1 MRHKF
6 LKFLPSFILIV
17 IAIGIWFSQ
26 NWYKMPKYIGDIK
39 NPTYENIQINWED
52 GPKTRTSSKPNIIII
67 LVDDLGFNQISSYG
81 GGMANG
87 QFKTPNIDKLA
98 NDGVLCTNGYSSS
111 PVCSPSRA
119 SLLTGRFATRFGY
132 EFTPTTSSMMK
143 AISVFSKKNGIADG
157 IYYDNREENIIAID
171 QMGIPQSEK
180 TIPEML
186 KPEGYHNIHIGKWH
200 LGHGKDFLPRKH
212 GFDESLRMDQGSLF
226 LPENDKNVINAKLD
240 FDPIDKVLWGNL
252 PYAVNFN
259 EGPRMNPDGHLTD
272 YLTDEAV
279 KVIEKNKNRP
289 FFLYLAYWA
298 VHSPLQA
305 KKEDYEKLSFI
316 KNHEERVLASM
327 VMTVDRGVGKIR
339 DVLKE
344 NNMDDNTIIIF
355 TSDNGAPGYIGL
367 PDLNKPYRGWKL
379 THFEG
384 GVHVPFI
391 VSYPNKIP
399 KGSAYNGRVSNL
411 DIFSTAASLAGI
423 DINRNDLQ
431 QIQFDGVNILPYL
444 SGEKEGE
451 PDRVLFNKS
460 GDYSFLIKDGW
471 KLQVDLIQNKK
482 WLYNLNEDPT
492 EQINLI
498 ESDLEKLNELGK
510 ILNKKLSEQVKP
522 IWPSLLDWPIFID
535 KTLDE
540 TVIKN
545 DEYIFWAN

>member
-1 MRHKF
+1 MMRKLFKF
-6 LKFLPSFILIV
+6 LLIFVLIV
-17 IAIGIWFSQ
+17 ASIGNWFSQ
-26 NWYKMPKYIGDIK
+26 NWYKMPKYIAQIK
-39 NPTYENIQINWED
+39 NPIYENVQINWED
-52 GPKTRTSSKPNIIII
+52 GPKTRTSSKPNIIVV

-81 GGMANG
+81 GGMSNG
-87 QFKTPNIDKLA
+87 NFKTPNIDNLA
-98 NDGVLCTNGYSSS
+98 KDGVLCTNGYSSS
-111 PVCSPSRA
+111 PICSPSRA
-119 SLLTGRFATRFGY
+119 SLLTGRFPTRFGY

-143 AISVFSKKNGIADG
+143 AISLFSKKNEVADG
-157 IYYDNREENIIAID
+157 VYYDKREENIIDIE
-171 QMGIPQSEK
+171 QMGLPQSEK
-180 TIPEML
+180 TIAEML

-200 LGHGKDFLPRKH
+200 LGHANDFLPRKH
-212 GFDESLRMDQGSLF
+212 GFDESLRIDQGSLF
-226 LPENDKNVINAKLD
+226 LPEDDENVINAKLE

-272 YLTDEAV
+272 YLTNEAV

-316 KNHEERVLASM
+316 ENHDERVLASM

-339 DVLKE
+339 DVLKK
-344 NNMDDNTIIIF
+344 NNIDDNTIIIF

-399 KGSAYNGRVSNL
+399 KGITYNGRVSNL
-411 DIFSTAASLAGI
+411 DILSTVASVAGV
-423 DINRNDLQ
+423 DMDRNDLKE
-431 QIQFDGVNILPYL
+431 IEFDGANVLPYL
-444 SGEKEGE
+444 IGENEGE
-451 PDRVLFNKS
+451 PERVLFNKS
-460 GDYSFLIKDGW
+460 GNYSFIIKEGW
-471 KLQVDLIQNKK
+471 KLQVDLVQNKK

-498 ESDLEKLNELGK
+498 KSDLKKLNELEK

-540 TVIKN
+540 TVNNN

>member
-1 MRHKF
+1 MRKNF
-6 LKFLPSFILIV
+6 FRLLIVFILIV
-17 IAIGIWFSQ
+17 VAIGIWFSQ
-26 NWYKMPKYIGDIK
+26 NWYKMPKYISYFK
-39 NPTYENIQINWED
+39 NPTIENVIIEWEN
-52 GPKTRTSSKPNIIII
+52 GPETRTNFKPNIIVV

-81 GGMANG
+81 GGMSNG
-87 QFKTPNIDKLA
+87 NFKTPNIDNLA

-111 PVCSPSRA
+111 PICSPSRA
-119 SLLTGRFATRFGY
+119 SLLTGRFPTRFGY

-143 AISVFSKKNGIADG
+143 AISLFSKKNEVADG
-157 IYYDNREENIIAID
+157 IYYDNREENIIDIE
-171 QMGIPQSEK
+171 QMGLPQSEK
-180 TIPEML
+180 TIAEML

-200 LGHGKDFLPRKH
+200 LGHARDFLPRKH
-212 GFDESLRMDQGSLF
+212 GFDESLRIDQGSLF
-226 LPENDKNVINAKLD
+226 LPEDDKNVINAKLE

-272 YLTDEAV
+272 YLTNEAV
-279 KVIEKNKNRP
+279 KAIEKNKNRP

-316 KNHEERVLASM
+316 ENHDERVLASM

-339 DVLKE
+339 DVLKK
-344 NNMDDNTIIIF
+344 NNIDDNTIIIF

-399 KGSAYNGRVSNL
+399 EGTTYNGRVSNL
-411 DIFSTAASLAGI
+411 DILSTVASAAGV
-423 DINRNDLQ
+423 DMNRNDLKE
-431 QIQFDGVNILPYL
+431 IKLDGANVLPYL
-444 SGEKEGE
+444 IGENEGE
-451 PDRVLFNKS
+451 PQRVLFNKS
-460 GDYSFLIKDGW
+460 GNYSYIIKEGW
-471 KLQVDLIQNKK
+471 KLQVDLVQNKK

-498 ESDLEKLNELGK
+498 KSDLKKLNELEK

-540 TVIKN
+540 TVNKN

>member
-1 MRHKF
+1 MKRKFFKF
-6 LKFLPSFILIV
+6 LLSFLLIV
-17 IAIGIWFSQ
+17 VAIGIWFSQ
-26 NWYKMPKYIGDIK
+26 NWYKMPKYIS
-39 NPTYENIQINWED
+39 NFTNSTYENVAIEWEN
-52 GPKTRTSSKPNIIII
+52 GPISRTNSKPNIIVVLI
-67 LVDDLGFNQISSYG
+67 DDLGFNQISSYG

-87 QFKTPNIDKLA
+87 KFKTPNIDKLA
-98 NDGVLCTNGYSSS
+98 SDGVLCTNGYSSS

-143 AISVFSKKNGIADG
+143 AISIFSKKNEVVDG
-157 IYYDNREENIIAID
+157 IYHKDRSENIIDID
-171 QMGIPQSEK
+171 QMGIPQSER
-180 TIPEML
+180 TIAEML

-200 LGHGKDFLPRKH
+200 LGHAKDFLPRRH
-212 GFDESLRMDQGSLF
+212 GFDESLRIDQGSLF
-226 LPENDKNVINAKLD
+226 LPEDDENVINAKLD

-316 KNHEERVLASM
+316 ENHEERVLASM

-339 DVLKE
+339 DILKK
-344 NNMDDNTIIIF
+344 NKIDDNTIIIF

-391 VSYPNKIP
+391 VSYPNKIS
-399 KGSAYNGRVSNL
+399 KGRTYKGRVSNL
-411 DIFSTAASLAGI
+411 DIFSTVASVAGV
-423 DINRNDLQ
+423 DMTRNDLKD
-431 QIQFDGVNILPYL
+431 IAFDGANLIPYL
-444 SGEKEGE
+444 SGENEGE
-451 PDRVLFNKS
+451 PERILFNKS
-460 GDYSFLIKDGW
+460 GDYSFLIKEGW
-471 KLQVDLIQNKK
+471 KLQVDLVQNKK

-492 EQINLI
+492 EQLNLS
-498 ESDLEKLNELGK
+498 ESNFTKLNELEE
-510 ILNKKLSEQVKP
+510 ILNNKLSEQVKP

-535 KTLDE
+535 KTLDDK
-540 TVIKN
+540 VNKN

>member
-1 MRHKF
+1 MKSKFFKF
-6 LKFLPSFILIV
+6 LLSFLLIV
-17 IAIGIWFSQ
+17 VAIGIWFSQ
-26 NWYKMPKYIGDIK
+26 NWYKMPKYISNFT
-39 NPTYENIQINWED
+39 NPTYENVAIEWEN
-52 GPKTRTSSKPNIIII
+52 GPISRTNSKPNIIVV

-87 QFKTPNIDKLA
+87 KFKTPNIDKLA
-98 NDGVLCTNGYSSS
+98 SDGVLCTNGYSSS
-111 PVCSPSRA
+111 PICSPSRA

-143 AISVFSKKNGIADG
+143 AVNIFSKKNEVVDG
-157 IYYDNREENIIAID
+157 IYHNNRSENIIDIE
-171 QMGIPQSEK
+171 QMGIPQSER
-180 TIPEML
+180 TIAEML

-200 LGHGKDFLPRKH
+200 LGHAKDFLPRRH

-226 LPENDKNVINAKLD
+226 LPEDDNNVVNAKID
-240 FDPIDKVLWGNL
+240 FDPIDKLLWGNL

-259 EGPRMNPDGHLTD
+259 EGPRIKPDGHLTD

-316 KNHEERVLASM
+316 ENHEERVLASM

-339 DVLKE
+339 DVLKK
-344 NNMDDNTIIIF
+344 NKIDDNTIIIF

-391 VSYPNKIP
+391 VSYPNKIS
-399 KGSAYNGRVSNL
+399 KGKTYKGRVSNL
-411 DIFSTAASLAGI
+411 DIFSTVASVAGV
-423 DINRNDLQ
+423 DMTRNDLKD
-431 QIQFDGVNILPYL
+431 IAFDGANLIPYL
-444 SGEKEGE
+444 SGENEGE
-451 PDRVLFNKS
+451 PERILFNKS
-460 GDYSFLIKDGW
+460 GDYSFLIKEGW
-471 KLQVDLIQNKK
+471 KLQVDLVQNKK
-482 WLYNLNEDPT
+482 WLYNLNQDPT
-492 EQINLI
+492 EQLNLS
-498 ESDLEKLNELGK
+498 ESNFTKLNELEE
-510 ILNKKLSEQVKP
+510 ILNNKLSEQVKP

-535 KTLDE
+535 KTLDDK
-540 TVIKN
+540 VNKN

>member
-1 MRHKF
+1 MRQNFFRF
-6 LKFLPSFILIV
+6 LIVFILV
-17 IAIGIWFSQ
+17 VVAIGIWFSQ
-26 NWYKMPKYIGDIK
+26 NWYKMPKYISNLK
-39 NPTYENIQINWED
+39 NPTIENVTIEWEY
-52 GPKTRTSSKPNIIII
+52 GPETRTNFKPNIIVV

-81 GGMANG
+81 GGMSNG
-87 QFKTPNIDKLA
+87 NFKTPNIDNLA

-111 PVCSPSRA
+111 PICSPSRA

-143 AISVFSKKNGIADG
+143 AISLFSKKNEVADG
-157 IYYDNREENIIAID
+157 IYYNKREENIIDIE
-171 QMGIPQSEK
+171 QMGLPQSEK
-180 TIPEML
+180 TISEML

-200 LGHGKDFLPRKH
+200 LGHANDFLPRKH
-212 GFDESLRMDQGSLF
+212 GFDESLRIDQGSLF
-226 LPENDKNVINAKLD
+226 LPEDDKNVINAKLE

-272 YLTDEAV
+272 YLTNEAV

-305 KKEDYEKLSFI
+305 TKEDYEKLSFI
-316 KNHEERVLASM
+316 ENHDERVLASM

-339 DVLKE
+339 DVLKK
-344 NNMDDNTIIIF
+344 NNIDDNTIIIF

-399 KGSAYNGRVSNL
+399 KGTTYNGRVSNL
-411 DIFSTAASLAGI
+411 DILSTVASVAGV
-423 DINRNDLQ
+423 DINRNDLKE
-431 QIQFDGVNILPYL
+431 IEFDGVNVLPYL
-444 SGEKEGE
+444 IGENEGE
-451 PDRVLFNKS
+451 PQRVLFNKS
-460 GDYSFLIKDGW
+460 GNYSFLIKDGW
-471 KLQVDLIQNKK
+471 KLQVDLVQNKK
-482 WLYNLNEDPT
+482 WLYNLKEDPT

-498 ESDLEKLNELGK
+498 KSDLEKLNELEK

-540 TVIKN
+540 KVNKN

>member
-298 VHSPLQA
+298 VHTPLQA

-431 QIQFDGVNILPYL
+431 HIQFDGVNILPYL

-498 ESDLEKLNELGK
+498 ESYPEKLNELGK

>member
-1 MRHKF
+1 MKHKF
-6 LKFLPSFILIV
+6 LKTLLSFV
-17 IAIGIWFSQ
+17 FIAIGTGVWFSQ
-26 NWYKMPKYIGDIK
+26 NWYKMPKYISNFT
-39 NPTYENIQINWED
+39 NPTYENIAIEWEN
-52 GPKTRTSSKPNIIII
+52 GPESRTSSKPNIIVVLI
-67 LVDDLGFNQISSYG
+67 DDLGFNQISSYG

-87 QFKTPNIDKLA
+87 KFKTPNIDKLA

-143 AISVFSKKNGIADG
+143 AVNVFSKKNEVVDG
-157 IYYDNREENIIAID
+157 IYHNDRSENIIDIE
-171 QMGIPQSEK
+171 QMGIPQSER
-180 TIPEML
+180 TIAEML

-200 LGHGKDFLPRKH
+200 LGHAKDFLPRRH

-226 LPENDKNVINAKLD
+226 LPEDDDDVVNAKID
-240 FDPIDKVLWGNL
+240 FDPIDKLLWGNL

-259 EGPRMNPDGHLTD
+259 EGTRIKPEGHLTD
-272 YLTDEAV
+272 YLTNEAV
-279 KVIEKNKNRP
+279 KAIEKNKNRP

-316 KNHEERVLASM
+316 ENHEERVLASM

-339 DVLKE
+339 DVLKK
-344 NNMDDNTIIIF
+344 NNIDDNTIIIF

-379 THFEG
+379 TPFEG
-384 GVHVPFI
+384 GVHIPYI

-399 KGSAYNGRVSNL
+399 KGKIYDGRVSNL
-411 DIFSTAASLAGI
+411 DIFSTVASVAGV
-423 DINRNDLQ
+423 DLNRNDLRD
-431 QIQFDGVNILPYL
+431 IKFDGVNILPYL
-444 SGEKEGE
+444 SGGNEGE
-451 PDRVLFNKS
+451 PERILFNKS

-471 KLQVDLIQNKK
+471 KLQVDLVQNKK
-482 WLYNLNEDPT
+482 WLYNLNQDPI
-492 EQINLI
+492 EKINLI
-498 ESDLEKLNELGK
+498 ESDIEKLNELEL
-510 ILNKKLSEQVKP
+510 ILSNKLSEQVKP

-540 TVIKN
+540 KVNKT

>member
-1 MRHKF
+1 MMRKLFKF
-6 LKFLPSFILIV
+6 LLIFVLIV
-17 IAIGIWFSQ
+17 ATIGIWFSQ
-26 NWYKMPKYIGDIK
+26 NWYKMPKYIGQIK
-39 NPTYENIQINWED
+39 NPTQKNIPIEWEN
-52 GPKTRTSSKPNIIII
+52 GPKTRTSSKPNIIVV

-81 GGMANG
+81 GGMSNG
-87 QFKTPNIDKLA
+87 NFKTPNIDKLA
-98 NDGVLCTNGYSSS
+98 SDGVLCTNGYSSS

-143 AISVFSKKNGIADG
+143 AISLFSKKNEVVDG
-157 IYYDNREENIIAID
+157 VYHKDRSENIIDIE
-171 QMGIPQSEK
+171 QMGLPQSEK
-180 TIPEML
+180 TIAEML

-200 LGHGKDFLPRKH
+200 LGHANDFLPRKH

-226 LPENDKNVINAKLD
+226 LPEDDENVINAKLE

-259 EGPRMNPDGHLTD
+259 EGPRIKPDGHLTD
-272 YLTDEAV
+272 YLTNEAV

-316 KNHEERVLASM
+316 ENHDERVLASM

-339 DVLKE
+339 DVLKK
-344 NNMDDNTIIIF
+344 NNIDDNTIIIF

-399 KGSAYNGRVSNL
+399 KGTTYNGRVSNL
-411 DIFSTAASLAGI
+411 DILSTVASVAGV
-423 DINRNDLQ
+423 DMNRNDLKD
-431 QIQFDGVNILPYL
+431 IAFDGANIIPYL
-444 SGEKEGE
+444 SGENEGE
-451 PDRVLFNKS
+451 PERILFNKS
-460 GDYSFLIKDGW
+460 GNYSFIIKEGW
-471 KLQVDLIQNKK
+471 KLQVDLVQNKK

-492 EQINLI
+492 EQINLFK
-498 ESDLEKLNELGK
+498 SDLEKLNELEL
-510 ILNKKLSEQVKP
+510 ILSNKLSEQVKP

-540 TVIKN
+540 KVNNT

>member
-1 MRHKF
+1 MKRKFYKF
-6 LKFLPSFILIV
+6 LLSFVLIV
-17 IAIGIWFSQ
+17 VAIGIWFSQ
-26 NWYKMPKYIGDIK
+26 NWYKMPKYISNFT
-39 NPTYENIQINWED
+39 NPTYENVAIEWEN
-52 GPKTRTSSKPNIIII
+52 GPISRTNSKPNIIVV

-87 QFKTPNIDKLA
+87 KFKTPNIDKLA
-98 NDGVLCTNGYSSS
+98 SDGVLCTNGYSSS

-143 AISVFSKKNGIADG
+143 AVNVFSKKNEVVDG
-157 IYYDNREENIIAID
+157 IYHNDRSENIIDIE
-171 QMGIPQSEK
+171 QMGIPQSER
-180 TIPEML
+180 TIAEML

-200 LGHGKDFLPRKH
+200 LGHAKDFLPRLH

-226 LPENDKNVINAKLD
+226 LPEYDDDVVNAKID
-240 FDPIDKVLWGNL
+240 FDPIDKLLWGNL

-259 EGPRMNPDGHLTD
+259 EGTRIKPEGHLTD
-272 YLTDEAV
+272 YLTNEAV
-279 KVIEKNKNRP
+279 KAIEKNKNRP

-316 KNHEERVLASM
+316 ENHEERVLASM

-339 DVLKE
+339 DVLKK
-344 NNMDDNTIIIF
+344 NNIDDNTIIIF

-384 GVHVPFI
+384 GVHIPYI

-399 KGSAYNGRVSNL
+399 KGKIYDGRVSNL
-411 DIFSTAASLAGI
+411 DIFSTVASVAGV
-423 DINRNDLQ
+423 DLNRNDLRD
-431 QIQFDGVNILPYL
+431 IKFDGVNILPYL
-444 SGEKEGE
+444 SGGNEGE
-451 PDRVLFNKS
+451 PERILFNKS
-460 GDYSFLIKDGW
+460 GDYSFLIKEGW
-471 KLQVDLIQNKK
+471 KLQVDLVQNKK
-482 WLYNLNEDPT
+482 WLYNLNQDPT
-492 EQINLI
+492 EQLNLS
-498 ESDLEKLNELGK
+498 ESNFTKLNELEE
-510 ILNKKLSEQVKP
+510 ILNNKLSEQVKP

-540 TVIKN
+540 KVNKT

>member
-1 MRHKF
+1 MRQNFFRF
-6 LKFLPSFILIV
+6 LIVFILV
-17 IAIGIWFSQ
+17 VVAIGIWFSQ
-26 NWYKMPKYIGDIK
+26 NWYKMPKYISYLK
-39 NPTYENIQINWED
+39 NPTIENVTIEWEN
-52 GPKTRTSSKPNIIII
+52 GPETRTNFKPNIIVV

-81 GGMANG
+81 GGMSNG
-87 QFKTPNIDKLA
+87 NFKTPNIDNLA

-111 PVCSPSRA
+111 PICSPSRA

-143 AISVFSKKNGIADG
+143 AISLFSKKNEVADG
-157 IYYDNREENIIAID
+157 IYYDNREENIIDIE
-171 QMGIPQSEK
+171 QMGLPQSEK
-180 TIPEML
+180 TIAEML

-200 LGHGKDFLPRKH
+200 LGHANDFLPRKH
-212 GFDESLRMDQGSLF
+212 GFDESLRIDQGSLF
-226 LPENDKNVINAKLD
+226 LPEDDKNVINAKLE

-272 YLTDEAV
+272 YLTNEAV

-316 KNHEERVLASM
+316 ENHDERVLASM

-339 DVLKE
+339 DVLKK
-344 NNMDDNTIIIF
+344 NNIDDNTIIIF

-399 KGSAYNGRVSNL
+399 KGTTYNGRVSNL
-411 DIFSTAASLAGI
+411 DILSTVASVAGV
-423 DINRNDLQ
+423 DMNRNDLKE
-431 QIQFDGVNILPYL
+431 IEFDGANVLPYL
-444 SGEKEGE
+444 IGENEGE
-451 PDRVLFNKS
+451 PKRVLFNKS
-460 GDYSFLIKDGW
+460 GNYSFIIKEGW
-471 KLQVDLIQNKK
+471 KLQVDLVQNKK

-498 ESDLEKLNELGK
+498 KSDLKKLNELEK

-540 TVIKN
+540 TVNKN

>member
-6 LKFLPSFILIV
+6 LKFLLSFILIV

-498 ESDLEKLNELGK
+498 ESYPEKLNELGK
-510 ILNKKLSEQVKP
+510 ILNKKISEQVKP

>member
-1 MRHKF
+1 MKRKFFKF
-6 LKFLPSFILIV
+6 LLSFLLIV
-17 IAIGIWFSQ
+17 VAIGIWFSQ
-26 NWYKMPKYIGDIK
+26 NWYKMPKYIS
-39 NPTYENIQINWED
+39 NFTNSTYENVAIEWEN
-52 GPKTRTSSKPNIIII
+52 GPISRTNSKPNIIVVLI
-67 LVDDLGFNQISSYG
+67 DDLGFNQISSYG

-87 QFKTPNIDKLA
+87 KFKTPNIDKLA
-98 NDGVLCTNGYSSS
+98 SDGVLCTNGYSSS

-143 AISVFSKKNGIADG
+143 AISIFSKKNEVVDG
-157 IYYDNREENIIAID
+157 IYHNDRSENIIDID
-171 QMGIPQSEK
+171 QMGIPQSER
-180 TIPEML
+180 TIAEML

-200 LGHGKDFLPRKH
+200 LGHAKDFLPRRH

-226 LPENDKNVINAKLD
+226 LPEDDDNVVNAKID
-240 FDPIDKVLWGNL
+240 FDPIDKLLWGNL

-316 KNHEERVLASM
+316 ENHEERVLASM

-339 DVLKE
+339 DVLKK
-344 NNMDDNTIIIF
+344 NKIDDNTIIIF

-391 VSYPNKIP
+391 VSYPNKIS
-399 KGSAYNGRVSNL
+399 KGRTYKGRVSNL
-411 DIFSTAASLAGI
+411 DIFSTVASVAGV
-423 DINRNDLQ
+423 DMTRNDLKD
-431 QIQFDGVNILPYL
+431 IAFDGANLIPYL
-444 SGEKEGE
+444 SGENEGE
-451 PDRVLFNKS
+451 PERILFNKS
-460 GDYSFLIKDGW
+460 GDYSFLIKEGW
-471 KLQVDLIQNKK
+471 KLQVDLVQNKK

-492 EQINLI
+492 EQLNLS
-498 ESDLEKLNELGK
+498 ESNFTKLNELEE
-510 ILNKKLSEQVKP
+510 ILNNKLSEQVKP

-535 KTLDE
+535 KTLDDK
-540 TVIKN
+540 VNKN

>member
-1 MRHKF
+1 MRKLFKF
-6 LKFLPSFILIV
+6 LLIFVLIV
-17 IAIGIWFSQ
+17 ATIGIWFSQ
-26 NWYKMPKYIGDIK
+26 NWYKMPKYIGQIK
-39 NPTYENIQINWED
+39 NPTQKNIPIEWEN
-52 GPKTRTSSKPNIIII
+52 GPKTRTSSKPNIIVV

-81 GGMANG
+81 GGMSNG
-87 QFKTPNIDKLA
+87 NFKTPNIDKLA
-98 NDGVLCTNGYSSS
+98 SDGVLCTNGYSSS

-143 AISVFSKKNGIADG
+143 AISLFSKKNEVVDG
-157 IYYDNREENIIAID
+157 VYHKDRSENIIDIE
-171 QMGIPQSEK
+171 QMGLPQSEK
-180 TIPEML
+180 TIAEML

-200 LGHGKDFLPRKH
+200 LGHANDFLPRKH

-226 LPENDKNVINAKLD
+226 LPEDDENVINAKLE

-259 EGPRMNPDGHLTD
+259 EGPRIKPDGHLTD
-272 YLTDEAV
+272 YLTNEAV

-316 KNHEERVLASM
+316 ENHDERVLASM

-339 DVLKE
+339 DVLKK
-344 NNMDDNTIIIF
+344 NNIDDNTIIIF

-399 KGSAYNGRVSNL
+399 KGTTYNGRVSNL
-411 DIFSTAASLAGI
+411 DILSTVASVAGV
-423 DINRNDLQ
+423 DMNRNDLKD
-431 QIQFDGVNILPYL
+431 IAFDGANIIPYL
-444 SGEKEGE
+444 SGENEGQPE
-451 PDRVLFNKS
+451 RILFNKS
-460 GDYSFLIKDGW
+460 GNYSFIIKEGW
-471 KLQVDLIQNKK
+471 KLQVDLVQNKK

-492 EQINLI
+492 EQINLFK
-498 ESDLEKLNELGK
+498 SDLEKLNELEL
-510 ILNKKLSEQVKP
+510 ILSNKLSEQVKP

-540 TVIKN
+540 KVNNT

>member
-1 MRHKF
+1 MRKNF
-6 LKFLPSFILIV
+6 FRLFIAFILIV
-17 IAIGIWFSQ
+17 VAIGIWFSQ
-26 NWYKMPKYIGDIK
+26 NWYKMPKYISNLK
-39 NPTYENIQINWED
+39 NPTIENVKIEWEN
-52 GPKTRTSSKPNIIII
+52 GPETRTNFKPNIIVV

-81 GGMANG
+81 GGMSNG
-87 QFKTPNIDKLA
+87 NFKTPNIDNLA
-98 NDGVLCTNGYSSS
+98 KDGVLCTNGYSSS
-111 PVCSPSRA
+111 PICSPSRA

-143 AISVFSKKNGIADG
+143 AISLFSKKNEVADG
-157 IYYDNREENIIAID
+157 IYYDKREENIIDIE
-171 QMGIPQSEK
+171 QMGLPQSEK
-180 TIPEML
+180 TIAEML

-200 LGHGKDFLPRKH
+200 LGHSKDFLPRKH
-212 GFDESLRMDQGSLF
+212 GFDESLRIDQGSLF
-226 LPENDKNVINAKLD
+226 LPEDDKNVINAKLE
-240 FDPIDKVLWGNL
+240 FDPIDKILWGNL
-252 PYAVNFN
+252 PYGVNFN

-272 YLTDEAV
+272 YLTNEAV
-279 KVIEKNKNRP
+279 KAIEKNKNRP

-316 KNHEERVLASM
+316 ENHEERVLASM

-339 DVLKE
+339 DVLKK
-344 NNMDDNTIIIF
+344 NNIDDNTIIIF

-384 GVHVPFI
+384 GVHVPFM

-399 KGSAYNGRVSNL
+399 KGTTYSGRVSSL
-411 DIFSTAASLAGI
+411 DILSTVASVAGV
-423 DINRNDLQ
+423 DMNRNDLKE
-431 QIQFDGVNILPYL
+431 IEFDGTNVLPYL
-444 SGEKEGE
+444 IGEKEGE
-451 PDRVLFNKS
+451 PERVLFNKS
-460 GDYSFLIKDGW
+460 GNYSFIIKEGW
-471 KLQVDLIQNKK
+471 KLQVDLVQNKK

-498 ESDLEKLNELGK
+498 KSDLKKLNELEK

-540 TVIKN
+540 KVNKN

>member
-1 MRHKF
+1 MRKNF
-6 LKFLPSFILIV
+6 FRLLIVFILIV
-17 IAIGIWFSQ
+17 VAIGIWFSQ
-26 NWYKMPKYIGDIK
+26 NWYKMPKYISNLK
-39 NPTYENIQINWED
+39 NPTIENVTIEWEN
-52 GPKTRTSSKPNIIII
+52 GPKNRSISKPNIIVV

-81 GGMANG
+81 GGMSNG
-87 QFKTPNIDKLA
+87 NFKTPNIDNLA

-111 PVCSPSRA
+111 PICSPSRA

-143 AISVFSKKNGIADG
+143 AISLFSKKNEVADG
-157 IYYDNREENIIAID
+157 IYYNKREENIIDIE
-171 QMGIPQSEK
+171 QMGLPQSEK
-180 TIPEML
+180 TIAEML

-200 LGHGKDFLPRKH
+200 LGHANDFLPRKH
-212 GFDESLRMDQGSLF
+212 GFDESLRIDQGSLF
-226 LPENDKNVINAKLD
+226 LPEDDKNVINAKLE

-272 YLTDEAV
+272 YLTNEAV

-305 KKEDYEKLSFI
+305 TKEDYEKLSFI
-316 KNHEERVLASM
+316 ENHDERVLASM

-339 DVLKE
+339 DVLKK
-344 NNMDDNTIIIF
+344 NNIDDNTIIIF

-399 KGSAYNGRVSNL
+399 KGTTYNGRVSNL
-411 DIFSTAASLAGI
+411 DILSTVASVAGV
-423 DINRNDLQ
+423 DMNRNDLKE
-431 QIQFDGVNILPYL
+431 IEFDGANVLPYL
-444 SGEKEGE
+444 IGENEGE
-451 PDRVLFNKS
+451 PQRVLFNKS
-460 GDYSFLIKDGW
+460 GNYSFIIKEGW
-471 KLQVDLIQNKK
+471 KLQVDLVQNKK
-482 WLYNLNEDPT
+482 WLYNLKEDPT
-492 EQINLI
+492 EQVNLI
-498 ESDLEKLNELGK
+498 KSDLEKLNELEK

-540 TVIKN
+540 TVNKN

>member
-180 TIPEML
+180 TIAEML

-498 ESDLEKLNELGK
+498 ESYPEKLNELEK

>member
-17 IAIGIWFSQ
+17 IGIGIWFSQ

-355 TSDNGAPGYIGL
+355 TSDNGAPCYIGL

-482 WLYNLNEDPT
+482 WLHNLNEDPT

-498 ESDLEKLNELGK
+498 ESYPEKLNELGK

>member
-482 WLYNLNEDPT
+482 WLHNLNEDPT

-498 ESDLEKLNELGK
+498 ESYPEKLNELGK

-540 TVIKN
+540 IVNNN

>member
-1 MRHKF
+1 MRKNF
-6 LKFLPSFILIV
+6 FRLLIVFILIV
-17 IAIGIWFSQ
+17 VAIGIWFSQ
-26 NWYKMPKYIGDIK
+26 NWYKMPKYVSYLK
-39 NPTYENIQINWED
+39 NPTIENVKIEWEN
-52 GPKTRTSSKPNIIII
+52 GPETRTNFKPNIIVV

-81 GGMANG
+81 GGMSNG
-87 QFKTPNIDKLA
+87 NFKTPNIDNLA
-98 NDGVLCTNGYSSS
+98 KDGVLCTNGYSSS
-111 PVCSPSRA
+111 PICSPSRA

-143 AISVFSKKNGIADG
+143 AVSLFSKKNEVADG
-157 IYYDNREENIIAID
+157 IYYDKREENIIDIE
-171 QMGIPQSEK
+171 QMGLPQSEK
-180 TIPEML
+180 TIAEML

-200 LGHGKDFLPRKH
+200 LGHSKDFLPRKH
-212 GFDESLRMDQGSLF
+212 GFDESLRIDQGSLF
-226 LPENDKNVINAKLD
+226 LPEDDKNVINAKLE

-259 EGPRMNPDGHLTD
+259 EGPRMNPNGHLTD
-272 YLTDEAV
+272 YLTNEAV

-316 KNHEERVLASM
+316 ENHAERVLASM
-327 VMTVDRGVGKIR
+327 VMTVDRGVGEIR
-339 DVLKE
+339 DVLKK
-344 NNMDDNTIIIF
+344 NNIDDNTIIIF

-399 KGSAYNGRVSNL
+399 KGTTYNGRVSNL
-411 DIFSTAASLAGI
+411 DIFSTVASVAGV
-423 DINRNDLQ
+423 DMNRNDLKE
-431 QIQFDGVNILPYL
+431 IEFDGVNVLPYL
-444 SGEKEGE
+444 IGEIEGE
-451 PDRVLFNKS
+451 PQRVLFNKS
-460 GDYSFLIKDGW
+460 GNYSFIIKEGW
-471 KLQVDLIQNKK
+471 KLQVDLVQNKK

-492 EQINLI
+492 EQENLI
-498 ESDLEKLNELGK
+498 KSDIEKLNELEK

-540 TVIKN
+540 KVNKN

>member
-1 MRHKF
+1 MRKNF
-6 LKFLPSFILIV
+6 FRLLIVFILIV
-17 IAIGIWFSQ
+17 VTIGIWFSQ
-26 NWYKMPKYIGDIK
+26 NWYKMPKYISLLK
-39 NPTYENIQINWED
+39 NPIIENVTIEWEN
-52 GPKTRTSSKPNIIII
+52 GPETRTNFKPNIIVV

-81 GGMANG
+81 GGMSNG
-87 QFKTPNIDKLA
+87 NFKTPNIDKLA
-98 NDGVLCTNGYSSS
+98 SDGVLCTNGYSSS
-111 PVCSPSRA
+111 PICSPSRA
-119 SLLTGRFATRFGY
+119 SLLTGRFPTRFGY

-143 AISVFSKKNGIADG
+143 AISLFSKKNEVADG
-157 IYYDNREENIIAID
+157 IYYDNREENIIDIEL
-171 QMGIPQSEK
+171 MGLPQSEK
-180 TIPEML
+180 TIAEIL

-200 LGHGKDFLPRKH
+200 LGHAKDFLPRKH

-226 LPENDKNVINAKLD
+226 LPEDDKNVINAKLE

-259 EGPRMNPDGHLTD
+259 EGTRMNPDGHLTD
-272 YLTDEAV
+272 YLTNEAV

-298 VHSPLQA
+298 VHTPLQA

-316 KNHEERVLASM
+316 ENHDERVLASM

-339 DVLKE
+339 DVLKK
-344 NNMDDNTIIIF
+344 NNIDDNTIIIF

-399 KGSAYNGRVSNL
+399 KGTTYNGRVSNL
-411 DIFSTAASLAGI
+411 DILSTVASVAGV
-423 DINRNDLQ
+423 DMNRNDLKE
-431 QIQFDGVNILPYL
+431 IKFDGTNALPYL
-444 SGEKEGE
+444 IGEKEGE

-460 GDYSFLIKDGW
+460 GNYSFIIKEGW
-471 KLQVDLIQNKK
+471 KLQVDLVQNKK

-498 ESDLEKLNELGK
+498 KSDLEKLNELEK

-540 TVIKN
+540 TVNKN

>member
-6 LKFLPSFILIV
+6 LKFLLSFILIV

-143 AISVFSKKNGIADG
+143 AISIFSKKNGIADG

-498 ESDLEKLNELGK
+498 ESYPEKLNELGK

>member
-1 MRHKF
+1 MKRKFYKF
-6 LKFLPSFILIV
+6 LLSFVLIV
-17 IAIGIWFSQ
+17 VAIGIWFSQ
-26 NWYKMPKYIGDIK
+26 NWYKMPKYISNFT
-39 NPTYENIQINWED
+39 NPTYENVAIEWEN
-52 GPKTRTSSKPNIIII
+52 GPISRTNSKPNIIVV

-87 QFKTPNIDKLA
+87 KFKTPNIDKLA
-98 NDGVLCTNGYSSS
+98 SDGVLCTNGYSSS

-143 AISVFSKKNGIADG
+143 AVNIFSKKNEVVDG
-157 IYYDNREENIIAID
+157 IYHNDRSENIIDIE
-171 QMGIPQSEK
+171 QMGIPQSER
-180 TIPEML
+180 TIAEML

-200 LGHGKDFLPRKH
+200 LGHAKDFLPRRH

-226 LPENDKNVINAKLD
+226 LPEDDDDVVNAKID
-240 FDPIDKVLWGNL
+240 FDPIDKLLWGNL

-259 EGPRMNPDGHLTD
+259 EGTRIKPEGHLTD
-272 YLTDEAV
+272 YLTNEAV
-279 KVIEKNKNRP
+279 KAIEKNKNRP

-316 KNHEERVLASM
+316 ENHEERVLASM

-339 DVLKE
+339 DVLKK
-344 NNMDDNTIIIF
+344 NNIDDNTIIIF

-384 GVHVPFI
+384 GVHIPYI

-399 KGSAYNGRVSNL
+399 KGKIYDGRVSNL
-411 DIFSTAASLAGI
+411 DIFSTVASVAGV
-423 DINRNDLQ
+423 DLNRNDLRD
-431 QIQFDGVNILPYL
+431 IKFDGVNILPYL
-444 SGEKEGE
+444 SGGNEGE
-451 PDRVLFNKS
+451 PERILFNKS

-471 KLQVDLIQNKK
+471 KLQVDLVQNKK
-482 WLYNLNEDPT
+482 WLYNLNQDPI
-492 EQINLI
+492 EKINLI
-498 ESDLEKLNELGK
+498 ESNIEKLNELEL
-510 ILNKKLSEQVKP
+510 ILSNKLSEQVKP

-540 TVIKN
+540 KVNKT

>member
-6 LKFLPSFILIV
+6 FKFLLSFVFVI

-26 NWYKMPKYIGDIK
+26 NWYKMPKYIGQIK
-39 NPTYENIQINWED
+39 NPTQKNIPIEWEN
-52 GPKTRTSSKPNIIII
+52 GPETRTSSKPNIIVV
-67 LVDDLGFNQISSYG
+67 LVDDLGFNQISSYK

-87 QFKTPNIDKLA
+87 KFKTPNIDKLA
-98 NDGVLCTNGYSSS
+98 SEGVLCTNGYSSS

-119 SLLTGRFATRFGY
+119 SLLTGRFATRFGF

-143 AISVFSKKNGIADG
+143 AISIFSKKNEVADG
-157 IYYDNREENIIAID
+157 IYYNNREDDILEIEE
-171 QMGIPQSEK
+171 MGIPQSEK
-180 TIPEML
+180 TIAEML

-200 LGHGKDFLPRKH
+200 LGHAKDFLPRLH

-226 LPENDKNVINAKLD
+226 LPEDDENVINAKLD

-279 KVIEKNKNRP
+279 KVIVKNKNRP

-316 KNHEERVLASM
+316 ENHEERVLASM

-339 DVLKE
+339 DILKK
-344 NNMDDNTIIIF
+344 NKIDDNTIIIF

-384 GVHVPFI
+384 GVHVPYI

-399 KGSAYNGRVSNL
+399 KGKTYNGRVSNL
-411 DIFSTAASLAGI
+411 DIFSTVASVAGV
-423 DINRNDLQ
+423 DLNRNDLRE
-431 QIQFDGVNILPYL
+431 IEFDGVNLLPYL
-444 SGEKEGE
+444 SGENEGE
-451 PDRVLFNKS
+451 PERILFNKS

-471 KLQVDLIQNKK
+471 KLQVDLVQNKK
-482 WLYNLNEDPT
+482 WLYNLNQDPT
-492 EQINLI
+492 EKINLI
-498 ESDLEKLNELGK
+498 ESNIEKLNELEL
-510 ILNKKLSEQVKP
+510 ILSNKLSEQVKP

-540 TVIKN
+540 KVNKT

>member
-1 MRHKF
+1 MRKNF
-6 LKFLPSFILIV
+6 FRLLIVFILIV
-17 IAIGIWFSQ
+17 VTIGIWFSQ
-26 NWYKMPKYIGDIK
+26 NWYKMPKYISLLK
-39 NPTYENIQINWED
+39 NPIIENVTIEWEN
-52 GPKTRTSSKPNIIII
+52 GPETRTNFKPNIIVV

-81 GGMANG
+81 GGMSNG
-87 QFKTPNIDKLA
+87 NFKTPNIDKLA
-98 NDGVLCTNGYSSS
+98 SDGVLCTNGYSSS
-111 PVCSPSRA
+111 PICSPSRA
-119 SLLTGRFATRFGY
+119 SLLTGRFPTRFGY

-143 AISVFSKKNGIADG
+143 AISLFSKKNEVANG
-157 IYYDNREENIIAID
+157 IYYDNREENIIDIEL
-171 QMGIPQSEK
+171 MGLPQSEK
-180 TIPEML
+180 TIAEIL
-186 KPEGYHNIHIGKWH
+186 KTEGYHNIHIGKWH
-200 LGHGKDFLPRKH
+200 LGHAKDFLPRKH

-226 LPENDKNVINAKLD
+226 LPEDDKNVINSKLE

-272 YLTDEAV
+272 YLTNEAV

-298 VHSPLQA
+298 VHTPLQA

-316 KNHEERVLASM
+316 ENHDERVLASM

-339 DVLKE
+339 DVLKK
-344 NNMDDNTIIIF
+344 NNIDDNTIIIF

-399 KGSAYNGRVSNL
+399 KGTTYNGRVSNL
-411 DIFSTAASLAGI
+411 DILSTVASVAGV
-423 DINRNDLQ
+423 DMNRNDLKE
-431 QIQFDGVNILPYL
+431 IKFDGTNALPYL
-444 SGEKEGE
+444 IGEKEGE

-460 GDYSFLIKDGW
+460 GNYSFIIKEGW
-471 KLQVDLIQNKK
+471 KLQVDLVQNKK

-498 ESDLEKLNELGK
+498 KSDLEKLNELEK

-540 TVIKN
+540 TVNKN

>member
-1 MRHKF
+1 MKHKF

-498 ESDLEKLNELGK
+498 ESYPEKLNELGK

>member
-1 MRHKF
+1 MKRKFYKF
-6 LKFLPSFILIV
+6 LLSFVLIV
-17 IAIGIWFSQ
+17 VAIGIWFSQ
-26 NWYKMPKYIGDIK
+26 NWYKMPKYINNFT
-39 NPTYENIQINWED
+39 NPTYENVAIEWEN
-52 GPKTRTSSKPNIIII
+52 GPISRTNSKPNIIVV

-87 QFKTPNIDKLA
+87 KFKTPNIDKLA
-98 NDGVLCTNGYSSS
+98 SDGVLCTNGYSSS

-143 AISVFSKKNGIADG
+143 AVNVFSKKNEVVDG
-157 IYYDNREENIIAID
+157 IYHNDRSENIIDIE
-171 QMGIPQSEK
+171 QMGIPQSER
-180 TIPEML
+180 TIAEML

-200 LGHGKDFLPRKH
+200 LGHAKDFLPRRH

-226 LPENDKNVINAKLD
+226 LPEDDDDVVNAKID
-240 FDPIDKVLWGNL
+240 FDPIDKLLWGNL

-259 EGPRMNPDGHLTD
+259 EGTRIKPEGHLTD
-272 YLTDEAV
+272 YLTNEAV
-279 KVIEKNKNRP
+279 KAIEKNKNRP

-316 KNHEERVLASM
+316 ENHEERVLASM

-339 DVLKE
+339 DVLKK
-344 NNMDDNTIIIF
+344 NNIDDNTIIIF

-367 PDLNKPYRGWKL
+367 PHLNKPYRGWKL

-384 GVHVPFI
+384 GIHIPYI

-399 KGSAYNGRVSNL
+399 KGKTYDGRVSNL
-411 DIFSTAASLAGI
+411 DIFSTVASVADVDL
-423 DINRNDLQ
+423 NRNDLRE
-431 QIQFDGVNILPYL
+431 IEFDGVNILPYL
-444 SGEKEGE
+444 SGENEGE
-451 PDRVLFNKS
+451 PERILFNKS

-471 KLQVDLIQNKK
+471 KLQVDLVQNKK
-482 WLYNLNEDPT
+482 WLYNLNQDPI
-492 EQINLI
+492 EKINLI
-498 ESDLEKLNELGK
+498 ESDIEKLNELEL
-510 ILNKKLSEQVKP
+510 ILSNKLSEQVKP

-540 TVIKN
+540 KVNKT

>member
-1 MRHKF
+1 MKHKL
-6 LKFLPSFILIV
+6 LKFLLIFVLIV
-17 IAIGIWFSQ
+17 AAAGIWFSQ
-26 NWYKMPKYIGDIK
+26 NWYKTPKYIGQIK
-39 NPTYENIQINWED
+39 NPTQKNIPIEWEN
-52 GPKTRTSSKPNIIII
+52 GPKSRTNSKPNIIVV

-87 QFKTPNIDKLA
+87 KFKTPNIDKLA
-98 NDGVLCTNGYSSS
+98 SDGVLCTNGYSSS

-119 SLLTGRFATRFGY
+119 SLLTGRFATRFGF

-143 AISVFSKKNGIADG
+143 AVSIFSKKNEVVDG
-157 IYYDNREENIIAID
+157 IYYDKREENIIDIEE
-171 QMGIPQSEK
+171 MGLPQSEK
-180 TIPEML
+180 TIAEML

-200 LGHGKDFLPRKH
+200 LGHAKDFLPRKH
-212 GFDESLRMDQGSLF
+212 GFDESLRIDQGSLF
-226 LPENDKNVINAKLD
+226 LPEDDKNVINAKLE

-272 YLTDEAV
+272 YLTNEAV
-279 KVIEKNKNRP
+279 KAIEKNKNRP

-316 KNHEERVLASM
+316 ENHYERVLASM

-339 DVLKE
+339 DVLKK
-344 NNMDDNTIIIF
+344 NNIDGNTIIIF

-399 KGSAYNGRVSNL
+399 KGTTYKGRVSNL
-411 DIFSTAASLAGI
+411 DILSTVASVAGV
-423 DINRNDLQ
+423 DMNRNGLKE
-431 QIQFDGVNILPYL
+431 IEFDGANVLPYL
-444 SGEKEGE
+444 IGENEGE
-451 PDRVLFNKS
+451 PQRVLFNKS
-460 GDYSFLIKDGW
+460 GNYSFIIKEGW
-471 KLQVDLIQNKK
+471 KLQIDLVQNKK

-492 EQINLI
+492 EQENLI
-498 ESDLEKLNELGK
+498 KSELKKLNELEK
-510 ILNKKLSEQVKP
+510 ILNKKLSEQVKS

-540 TVIKN
+540 KVNKN

>member
-1 MRHKF
+1 MKSKFFKF
-6 LKFLPSFILIV
+6 LLSFLLIV
-17 IAIGIWFSQ
+17 VAIGIWFSQ
-26 NWYKMPKYIGDIK
+26 NWYKMPKYIS
-39 NPTYENIQINWED
+39 NFTNSTYENVAIEWEN
-52 GPKTRTSSKPNIIII
+52 GPISRTNSKPNIIVV

-87 QFKTPNIDKLA
+87 KFKTPNIDKLA
-98 NDGVLCTNGYSSS
+98 SDGVLCTNGYSSS

-143 AISVFSKKNGIADG
+143 AVNIFSKKNEVVDG
-157 IYYDNREENIIAID
+157 IYHNDRSENIIDIE
-171 QMGIPQSEK
+171 QMGIPQSER
-180 TIPEML
+180 TIAEML

-200 LGHGKDFLPRKH
+200 LGHAKDFLPRRH

-226 LPENDKNVINAKLD
+226 LPEDDDDVVNAKID
-240 FDPIDKVLWGNL
+240 FDPIDKLLWGNL

-259 EGPRMNPDGHLTD
+259 EGTRIKPEGHLTD
-272 YLTDEAV
+272 YLTNEAV
-279 KVIEKNKNRP
+279 KAIEKNKNRP

-316 KNHEERVLASM
+316 ENHEERVLASM

-339 DVLKE
+339 DVLKK
-344 NNMDDNTIIIF
+344 NNIDDNTIIIF

-384 GVHVPFI
+384 GVHIPYI

-399 KGSAYNGRVSNL
+399 KGKIYDGRVSNL
-411 DIFSTAASLAGI
+411 DIFSTVASVAGV
-423 DINRNDLQ
+423 DLNRNDLRE
-431 QIQFDGVNILPYL
+431 IKFDGVNILPYL
-444 SGEKEGE
+444 SGANEGE
-451 PDRVLFNKS
+451 PERILFNKS

-471 KLQVDLIQNKK
+471 KLQVDLVQNKK
-482 WLYNLNEDPT
+482 WLYNLNQDPI
-492 EQINLI
+492 EKINLI
-498 ESDLEKLNELGK
+498 ESNIEKLNELEL
-510 ILNKKLSEQVKP
+510 ILSNKLSEQVKP

-540 TVIKN
+540 KVNKT

>member
-1 MRHKF
+1 MKSKFFKF
-6 LKFLPSFILIV
+6 LLSFLLIV
-17 IAIGIWFSQ
+17 VAIGIWFSQ
-26 NWYKMPKYIGDIK
+26 NWYKMPKYIS
-39 NPTYENIQINWED
+39 NFTNSTYENVAIEWEN
-52 GPKTRTSSKPNIIII
+52 GPISRTNSKPNIIVVLI
-67 LVDDLGFNQISSYG
+67 DDLGFNQISSYG

-87 QFKTPNIDKLA
+87 KFKTPNIDKLA
-98 NDGVLCTNGYSSS
+98 SDGVLCTNGYSSS

-143 AISVFSKKNGIADG
+143 AISIFSKKNEVVDG
-157 IYYDNREENIIAID
+157 IYHNDRSENIIDID
-171 QMGIPQSEK
+171 QMGIPQSER
-180 TIPEML
+180 TIAEML

-200 LGHGKDFLPRKH
+200 LGHAKDFLPRRH
-212 GFDESLRMDQGSLF
+212 GFDESLRIDQGSLF
-226 LPENDKNVINAKLD
+226 LPEDDENVINAKLD

-316 KNHEERVLASM
+316 ENHEERVLASM

-339 DVLKE
+339 DVLKK
-344 NNMDDNTIIIF
+344 NKIDDNTIIIF

-391 VSYPNKIP
+391 VSYPNKIS
-399 KGSAYNGRVSNL
+399 KGKTYKGRVSNL
-411 DIFSTAASLAGI
+411 DIFSTVASVAGV
-423 DINRNDLQ
+423 DMTRNDLKD
-431 QIQFDGVNILPYL
+431 IAFDGANLIPYL
-444 SGEKEGE
+444 SGENEGE
-451 PDRVLFNKS
+451 PERILFNKS
-460 GDYSFLIKDGW
+460 GDYSFLIKEGW
-471 KLQVDLIQNKK
+471 KLQVDLVQNKK
-482 WLYNLNEDPT
+482 WLYNLNQDPT
-492 EQINLI
+492 EQLNLS
-498 ESDLEKLNELGK
+498 ESNFTKLNELEE
-510 ILNKKLSEQVKP
+510 ILNNKLSEQVKP

-535 KTLDE
+535 KTLDDK
-540 TVIKN
+540 VNKN

>member
-1 MRHKF
+1 MKRKFYKF
-6 LKFLPSFILIV
+6 LLSFVLIV
-17 IAIGIWFSQ
+17 VAIGIWFSQ
-26 NWYKMPKYIGDIK
+26 NWYKMPKYISNFT
-39 NPTYENIQINWED
+39 NPTYENVAIEWEN
-52 GPKTRTSSKPNIIII
+52 GPISRTNSKPNIIVV

-87 QFKTPNIDKLA
+87 KFKTPNIDKLA
-98 NDGVLCTNGYSSS
+98 SDGVLCTNGYSSS

-143 AISVFSKKNGIADG
+143 AVNVFSKKNEVVDG
-157 IYYDNREENIIAID
+157 IYHNDRSENIIDIE
-171 QMGIPQSEK
+171 QMGIPQSER
-180 TIPEML
+180 TIAEML

-200 LGHGKDFLPRKH
+200 LGHAKDFLPRRH

-226 LPENDKNVINAKLD
+226 LPEDDDDVVNAKID
-240 FDPIDKVLWGNL
+240 FDPIDKLLWGNL

-259 EGPRMNPDGHLTD
+259 EGTRIKPEGHLTD
-272 YLTDEAV
+272 YLTNEAV
-279 KVIEKNKNRP
+279 KAIEKNKNRP

-316 KNHEERVLASM
+316 ENHEERVLASM

-339 DVLKE
+339 DVLKK
-344 NNMDDNTIIIF
+344 NNIDDNTIIIF

-384 GVHVPFI
+384 GVHIPYI

-399 KGSAYNGRVSNL
+399 KGKIYDGRVSNL
-411 DIFSTAASLAGI
+411 DIFSTVASVAGV
-423 DINRNDLQ
+423 DLNRNDLRD
-431 QIQFDGVNILPYL
+431 IKFDGVNILPYL
-444 SGEKEGE
+444 SGGNEGE
-451 PDRVLFNKS
+451 PERILFNKS
-460 GDYSFLIKDGW
+460 GDYSFLIKEGW
-471 KLQVDLIQNKK
+471 KLQVDLVQNKK
-482 WLYNLNEDPT
+482 WLYNLNQDPT
-492 EQINLI
+492 EQLNLS
-498 ESDLEKLNELGK
+498 ESNFTKLNELEE
-510 ILNKKLSEQVKP
+510 ILNNKLSEQVKP

-540 TVIKN
+540 KVNKT

>member
-1 MRHKF
+1 MKRKFFKF
-6 LKFLPSFILIV
+6 LLSFLLIV
-17 IAIGIWFSQ
+17 VAIGIWFSQ
-26 NWYKMPKYIGDIK
+26 NWYKMPKYIS
-39 NPTYENIQINWED
+39 NFTNSTYENVAIEWEN
-52 GPKTRTSSKPNIIII
+52 GPISRTNSKPNIIVVLI
-67 LVDDLGFNQISSYG
+67 DDLGFNQISSYG

-87 QFKTPNIDKLA
+87 KFKTPNIDKLA
-98 NDGVLCTNGYSSS
+98 SDGVLCTNGYSSS

-143 AISVFSKKNGIADG
+143 AISIFSKKNEVVDG
-157 IYYDNREENIIAID
+157 IYHNDRSENIIDID
-171 QMGIPQSEK
+171 QMGIPQSER
-180 TIPEML
+180 TIAEML

-200 LGHGKDFLPRKH
+200 LGHAKDFLPRRH
-212 GFDESLRMDQGSLF
+212 GFDESLRIDQGSLF
-226 LPENDKNVINAKLD
+226 LPEDDENVINAKLD

-316 KNHEERVLASM
+316 ENHEERVLASM

-339 DVLKE
+339 DILKK
-344 NNMDDNTIIIF
+344 NKIDDNTIIIF

-384 GVHVPFI
+384 GVHVPYI

-399 KGSAYNGRVSNL
+399 KGKTYNGRVSNL
-411 DIFSTAASLAGI
+411 DIFSTVANVAGV
-423 DINRNDLQ
+423 DLNRNDLKE
-431 QIQFDGVNILPYL
+431 IEFDGVNLLPYL
-444 SGEKEGE
+444 SGENEGE
-451 PDRVLFNKS
+451 PERILFNKS
-460 GDYSFLIKDGW
+460 GDYSFLIKEGW
-471 KLQVDLIQNKK
+471 KLQVDLVQNKK

-492 EQINLI
+492 EQLNLS
-498 ESDLEKLNELGK
+498 ESNFTKLNELEE
-510 ILNKKLSEQVKP
+510 ILNNKLSEQVKP

-535 KTLDE
+535 KTLDDK
-540 TVIKN
+540 VNKN

>member
-1 MRHKF
+1 MKRKFYKF
-6 LKFLPSFILIV
+6 LLSFVLIV
-17 IAIGIWFSQ
+17 VAIGIWFSQ
-26 NWYKMPKYIGDIK
+26 NWYKMPKYISNFT
-39 NPTYENIQINWED
+39 NPTYENVAIEWEN
-52 GPKTRTSSKPNIIII
+52 GPISRTNSKPNIIVV

-87 QFKTPNIDKLA
+87 KFKTPNIDKLA
-98 NDGVLCTNGYSSS
+98 SDGVLCTNGYSSS

-143 AISVFSKKNGIADG
+143 AVNIFSKKNEVVDG
-157 IYYDNREENIIAID
+157 IYHNDRSENIIDIE
-171 QMGIPQSEK
+171 QMGIPQSER
-180 TIPEML
+180 TIAEML

-200 LGHGKDFLPRKH
+200 LGHAKDFLPRRH

-226 LPENDKNVINAKLD
+226 LPEDDDDVVNAKID
-240 FDPIDKVLWGNL
+240 FDPIDKLLWGNL

-259 EGPRMNPDGHLTD
+259 EGTRIKPEGHLTD
-272 YLTDEAV
+272 YLTNEAV
-279 KVIEKNKNRP
+279 KAIEKNKNRP

-316 KNHEERVLASM
+316 ENHEERVLASM
-327 VMTVDRGVGKIR
+327 VMTVDRGVGKIKEA
-339 DVLKE
+339 LKK
-344 NNMDDNTIIIF
+344 NNIDDNTIIIF

-384 GVHVPFI
+384 GVHIPYI

-399 KGSAYNGRVSNL
+399 KGKIYDGRVSNL
-411 DIFSTAASLAGI
+411 DIFSTVASVAGV
-423 DINRNDLQ
+423 DLNRNDLRE
-431 QIQFDGVNILPYL
+431 IKFDGVNILPYL
-444 SGEKEGE
+444 SGGNEGE
-451 PDRVLFNKS
+451 PERILFNKS

-471 KLQVDLIQNKK
+471 KLQVDLVQNKK
-482 WLYNLNEDPT
+482 WLYNLNQDPI
-492 EQINLI
+492 EKINLI
-498 ESDLEKLNELGK
+498 ESNIEKLNELEL
-510 ILNKKLSEQVKP
+510 ILSNKLSEQVKP

-540 TVIKN
+540 KVNKT

>member
-1 MRHKF
+1 MRKNF
-6 LKFLPSFILIV
+6 FRLLIVFILIV
-17 IAIGIWFSQ
+17 VTIGIWFSQ
-26 NWYKMPKYIGDIK
+26 NWYKMPKYISYLK
-39 NPTYENIQINWED
+39 NPIIENVTIEWEN
-52 GPKTRTSSKPNIIII
+52 GPETRTNFKPNIIVV

-81 GGMANG
+81 GGMSNG
-87 QFKTPNIDKLA
+87 NFKTPNIDKLA
-98 NDGVLCTNGYSSS
+98 SDGVLCTNGYSSS
-111 PVCSPSRA
+111 PICSPSRA
-119 SLLTGRFATRFGY
+119 SLLTGRFPTRFGY

-143 AISVFSKKNGIADG
+143 AISLFSKKNEVADG
-157 IYYDNREENIIAID
+157 IYYDNKEENIIDIEL
-171 QMGIPQSEK
+171 MGLPQSEK
-180 TIPEML
+180 TIAEIL

-200 LGHGKDFLPRKH
+200 LGHAKDFLPRKH

-226 LPENDKNVINAKLD
+226 LPEDDKNVINAKLE

-259 EGPRMNPDGHLTD
+259 EGTRMNPDGHLTD
-272 YLTDEAV
+272 YLTNEAV

-298 VHSPLQA
+298 VHTPLQA

-316 KNHEERVLASM
+316 ENHDERVLASM

-339 DVLKE
+339 DVLKK
-344 NNMDDNTIIIF
+344 NNIDDNTIIIF

-399 KGSAYNGRVSNL
+399 KGTTYNGRVSNL
-411 DIFSTAASLAGI
+411 DILSTVASVAGV
-423 DINRNDLQ
+423 DMNRNDLKE
-431 QIQFDGVNILPYL
+431 IKFDGTNALPYL
-444 SGEKEGE
+444 IGEKEGE

-460 GDYSFLIKDGW
+460 GNYSFIIKEGW
-471 KLQVDLIQNKK
+471 KLQVDLVQNKK
-482 WLYNLNEDPT
+482 WLYNLNEDAT

-498 ESDLEKLNELGK
+498 KSDLEKLNELEK

-540 TVIKN
+540 TVNKN

>member
-1 MRHKF
+1 MKRKFYKF
-6 LKFLPSFILIV
+6 LLSFVLIV
-17 IAIGIWFSQ
+17 VAIGIWFSQ
-26 NWYKMPKYIGDIK
+26 NWYKMPKYISNFT
-39 NPTYENIQINWED
+39 NPTYENVAIEWEN
-52 GPKTRTSSKPNIIII
+52 GPISRTNSKPNIIVV

-87 QFKTPNIDKLA
+87 KFKTPNIDKLA
-98 NDGVLCTNGYSSS
+98 SDGVLCTNGYSSS

-143 AISVFSKKNGIADG
+143 AVNIFSKKNEVVDG
-157 IYYDNREENIIAID
+157 IYHNDRSENIIDIE
-171 QMGIPQSEK
+171 QMGIPQSER
-180 TIPEML
+180 TIAEML

-200 LGHGKDFLPRKH
+200 LGHAKDFLPRRH

-226 LPENDKNVINAKLD
+226 LPEDDDDVVNAKID
-240 FDPIDKVLWGNL
+240 FDPIDKLLWGNL

-259 EGPRMNPDGHLTD
+259 EGTRIKPEGHLTD
-272 YLTDEAV
+272 YLTNEAV
-279 KVIEKNKNRP
+279 KAIEKNKNRP

-316 KNHEERVLASM
+316 ENHEERVLASM

-339 DVLKE
+339 DVLKK
-344 NNMDDNTIIIF
+344 NNIDDNTIIIF

-384 GVHVPFI
+384 GVHIPYI

-399 KGSAYNGRVSNL
+399 KGKIYDGRVSNL
-411 DIFSTAASLAGI
+411 DIFSTVASVAGV
-423 DINRNDLQ
+423 DLNRNDLRE
-431 QIQFDGVNILPYL
+431 IKFDGVNILPYL
-444 SGEKEGE
+444 SGRNEGE
-451 PDRVLFNKS
+451 PERILFNKS

-471 KLQVDLIQNKK
+471 KLQVDLVQNKK
-482 WLYNLNEDPT
+482 WLYNLNQDPI
-492 EQINLI
+492 EKINLI
-498 ESDLEKLNELGK
+498 ESDIEKLNELEL
-510 ILNKKLSEQVKP
+510 ILSNKLSEQVKP

-540 TVIKN
+540 KVNKT